1 VKIVSKRAR
10 RKRAQIFQKH
20 FIFNENT
27 KILDLGTE
35 RCENITMVLSGLS
48 IKPEN
53 VYVADI
59 DLEFVK
65 KGAEKYGYTP
75 VVISE
80 SGQLPFA
87 DEYFDIV
94 YCSSVIEHVTIP
106 KEQIWKVYS
115 GRRFH
120 TESYARQ
127 KEFSKEIKRL
137 GKNYFVQT
145 PNIHFPL
152 ESHSLLP
159 FASWLPRRLLLS
171 TLRLTNKFWIKQSDP
186 DWHLLDKK
194 KMHELFNEA
203 TIVEEKLLGI
213 TKSIMAIYK
222 KQ

>member
-59 DLEFVK
+59 DLEFV
-65 KGAEKYGYTP
+65 
-75 VVISE
+75 E